1 MNKKII
7 TILII
12 LLFSFS
18 IAYATD
24 NTTEDVES
32 EDKTSYIMPISIS
45 SDSIEFS
52 DGFIGFSLDG
62 DDLTTSDGF
71 SPEQT
76 DDSELQNYIK
86 LAIIECY
93 KQSREDDIGEI
104 VASFCDGSYTDS
116 DDELITAVLDSDDE
130 IEDSTVV
137 ELYDG
142 SIATFD
148 FELLKSSDDK
158 SDCIAYKVS
167 IDDSTS
173 DDSVLGAS
181 DSEVEN
187 ASDSDDAQSESDNNN
202 VDESEPTTS
211 DDASE
216 PATSD
221 DSNNNTPETTGEDN
235 NTQIN
240 ETNKTI
246 INKTNT
252 VIVNEKNTT
261 VITKNNVNNDTP
273 QDAILKTAGNPL
285 FILVVVVAIIA
296 IVVFEKHRRG

>member
-24 NTTEDVES
+24 NTTDNVES
-32 EDKTSYIMPISIS
+32 EDGTSYIMPLSIS
-45 SDSIEFS
+45 SNGIEFN
-52 DGFIGFSLDG
+52 DGFIGFSLDE

-71 SPEQT
+71 IQDKTS
-76 DDSELQNYIK
+76 DSELQNYIK

-93 KQSREDDIGEI
+93 KQSREDDIAEI
-104 VASFCDGSYTDS
+104 VESFCDGSYTDS
-116 DDELITAVLDSDDE
+116 DDELITAVLDSSDE
-130 IEDSTVV
+130 IGDSAVV
-137 ELYDG
+137 ELNDG
-142 SIATFD
+142 SVATFD
-148 FELLKSSDDK
+148 FELLKSSEDK

-173 DDSVLGAS
+173 DDSVLGVS
-181 DSEVEN
+181 DTEVEDATN
-187 ASDSDDAQSESDNNN
+187 SDDAQDESDNNK
-202 VDESEPTTS
+202 VDE
-211 DDASE
+211 SE

-221 DSNNNTPETTGEDN
+221 DSKDNTPETTGEDN
-235 NTQIN
+235 NTEIN

-252 VIVNEKNTT
+252 VIVNEKNAT
-261 VITKNNVNNDTP
+261 VITKNNANNDTP
-273 QDAILKTAGNPL
+273 QDTILKTAGNPL
-285 FILVVVVAIIA
+285 FILVVVIAIIA
-296 IVVFEKHRRG
+296 VVVFEKYRRKG